1 MNVVLLIDQIVR
13 QTTVLIAQLSTAAG
27 IRAPLA
33 DLADQVFLK
42 LASEIEAQGVP
53 RKVVADMFGLAL
65 RSYQRKVQRITE
77 SATETQRTLWQAV
90 LDHLTT
96 QGSCT
101 RQAVIDHF
109 HHDDP
114 DAVAA
119 VLSDLFRNGLVYKT
133 GAGRRALY
141 GATREQ
147 EYSKLID
154 AEDLDAAAA
163 LVWLLIHRQ
172 PGLKAEEVST
182 SLGLSGELSQRALQ
196 TLVEQGRVV
205 LQDGGYRT
213 DVVTIPV
220 GAGHGWEAAVF
231 DHYQAMVTAIGK
243 KVSSP
248 RSSQEDVVGGATLV
262 FDVHEGHPHQERV
275 YQLLS
280 QVRTQ
285 VSELWDEV
293 RTYNQ
298 EHPVPDE
305 RKQRVAFYFGQ
316 SVTLPEEL
324 PDETE

>member
-65 RSYQRKVQRITE
+65 RSYQRKVQRLTE

-90 LDHLTT
+90 LDHLT
-96 QGSCT
+96 QHGSTT
-101 RQAVIDHF
+101 RQAVIEHF
-109 HHDDP
+109 HRDDP

-119 VLSDLFRNGLVYKT
+119 VLSDLLRNGLVYKT

-147 EYSKLID
+147 EYSKLVQ
-154 AEDLDAAAA
+154 AEDLDATAA

-172 PGLKAEEVST
+172 PGLQRDEIAK
-182 SLGLSGELSQRALQ
+182 SLGLASEPVERALG
-196 TLVEQGRVV
+196 TLLEQGRIAA
-205 LQDGGYRT
+205 QDNGYRT

-220 GAGHGWEAAVF
+220 GADHGWEAAVF
-231 DHYQAMVTAIGK
+231 DHYQAMVTAIGR
-243 KVSSP
+243 KVTSP
-248 RSSQEDVVGGATLV
+248 RSTQADVVGGATLV
-262 FDVHEGHPHQERV
+262 FDVHEQHPHRERV
-275 YQLLS
+275 LGQLA
-280 QVRTQ
+280 QVRAQ
-285 VSELWDEV
+285 VSQLWDEV
-293 RTYNQ
+293 RAYNQ
-298 EHPVPDE
+298 EHPISDE
-305 RKQRVAFYFGQ
+305 NKQRVAFYFGQ
-316 SVTLPEEL
+316 SVTAPEDAE
-324 PDETE
+324 